1 MRIISGVVFLSLS
14 SELPA
19 QSYKFHLDLFFFACH
34 QLSHPYSYGRIILF
48 LYVLCSSKIVLGG
61 SLSAKAAAAAAVTQH
76 KSRVQPAKAK
86 K

>member
-14 SELPA
+14 SKLPA

-48 LYVLCSSKIVLGG
+48 LYVLCSSKIILGG
-61 SLSAKAAAAAAVTQH
+61 SLSTKAAAAVTQH